1 MRWSRFLLIGSVV
14 IFGLIPSTVP
24 AEILAMVNYETK
36 PEQFIRKEGIA
47 VIDVDPN
54 SPTFGK
60 ILMDIPLPPDLVAHH
75 IFYTRDR
82 SKAYITALGKSV
94 LHVMDMTRFPYRM
107 KAVDVP
113 QCKALEDITFSKDN
127 KTWYMT
133 CMGSQNV
140 IVGDVKTDKPTK
152 AISLPKPYPHGIAL
166 HDGIDRILVTSTVR
180 DTDFKDPGETITVI
194 EASTGKVLSTHKVS
208 LKASPSGAAPVEIA
222 FVPKSNPPVAY
233 ITNMYEGTLWM
244 AAWDPGK
251 KAFDFRQ
258 IDDFGPKGQG
268 VPLGVHFNQHADR
281 AFITTAKPG
290 HLNVY
295 DISDPRKP
303 KHLMAVA
310 TAGGAHHTSLSPDE
324 RYVFVQNS
332 FVNLPGMSDGSIMV
346 VDLRKQK
353 VVRSFDTLK
362 NQGMNPNSMVL
373 LPEWSKGHT
382 H

>member
-1 MRWSRFLLIGSVV
+1 MKRMISLIVVLVVLLGVSPSVAH
-14 IFGLIPSTVP
+14 
-24 AEILAMVNYETK
+24 AEILAMVNYESK
-36 PEQFIRKEGIA
+36 PEQSIRKEGIA
-47 VIDVDPN
+47 IIDVDPN

-60 ILMDIPLPPDLVAHH
+60 ILVDIPLPHNLVAHH
-75 IFYTRDR
+75 IFYNKDR

-107 KAVDVP
+107 KAVDIP
-113 QCKALEDITFSKDN
+113 QCKVLEDMTFSQDN
-127 KTWYMT
+127 KTWYLT

-140 IVGDVKTDKPTK
+140 IVGDVKTGTPTK

-166 HDGIDRILVTSTVR
+166 HDGIDRLLVTSTVR

-233 ITNMYEGTLWM
+233 INNMYEGTLWM
-244 AAWDPGK
+244 AVWDPGE
-251 KAFDFRQ
+251 KAFDFSQ
-258 IDDFGPKGQG
+258 ADDFGPRGQG
-268 VPLGVHFNQHADR
+268 VPLVVHFNPHGDR
-281 AFITTAKPG
+281 LFITTAKPG

-295 DISDPRKP
+295 DISNPRKP
-303 KHLMAVA
+303 RHLMAIA

-346 VDLRKQK
+346 VDLRKQEVIK
-353 VVRSFDTLK
+353 SFDTLK